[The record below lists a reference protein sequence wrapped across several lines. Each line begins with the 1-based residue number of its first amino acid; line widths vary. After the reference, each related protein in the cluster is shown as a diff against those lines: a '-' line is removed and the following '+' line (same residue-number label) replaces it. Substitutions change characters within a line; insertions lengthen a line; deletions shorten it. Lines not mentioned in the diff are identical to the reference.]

1 MTGILFLSLSIY
13 FLVREEP
20 TAKNDDYMYYM
31 DEIES
36 GNYEYEVIE
45 YDYDESLVSTYY
57 WLFYSIL
64 FCQNKINR
72 IIFYRFI
79 NEKIETIAQD
89 IYILY

>member
-20 TAKNDDYMYYM
+20 TAKSDDYMYYM

-57 WLFYSIL
+57 
-64 FCQNKINR
+64 
-72 IIFYRFI
+72 
-79 NEKIETIAQD
+79 
-89 IYILY
+89 